1 LLVDGAVTRLLDAV
15 VKGTDLSD
23 DAKLLEL
30 GQQFEELWRHERHV
44 EDALKSGNLSLDEQ
58 EQDSL
63 LEEAAAST
71 EAIANEILNTPV
83 GSLAGFIVKARAV
96 QWQQGTAEG
105 ILSGRYSDGMTII
118 VRDLLRLRGSGS

>member
-1 LLVDGAVTRLLDAV
+1 MTRLLDAV

-23 DAKLLEL
+23 DAELLEL

-58 EQDSL
+58 EQELPL

-83 GSLAGFIVKARAV
+83 SSLAGFIVKARAV

>member
-30 GQQFEELWRHERHV
+30 GQQFEELWRHERRV

-63 LEEAAAST
+63 L
-71 EAIANEILNTPV
+71 
-83 GSLAGFIVKARAV
+83 
-96 QWQQGTAEG
+96 
-105 ILSGRYSDGMTII
+105 
-118 VRDLLRLRGSGS
+118 